1 MAYAL
6 LKRQFNGDDGDGLDD
21 GWGYSNTA
29 IAIKW
34 AVVGAIILIFL
45 LWFVGGYYHAQRR
58 IKKGL
63 PPLGYHRFLLPRRQ
77 RAQFMPRPQYGYY
90 PQQQNRYPN
99 GDGYQMHNYPAPPP
113 AYNNTEHIPP
123 PVYQPPEHGSKVN
136 PVQDWAAPPAGPP
149 PANVNGG
156 EASSAMQN
164 VPLNPS
170 TEVQEDVAPDSPI
183 QPPRRGIFSRLN
195 PFSK

>member
-1 MAYAL
+1 M
-6 LKRQFNGDDGDGLDD
+6 
-21 GWGYSNTA
+21 
-29 IAIKW
+29 
-34 AVVGAIILIFL
+34 
-45 LWFVGGYYHAQRR
+45 RR
-58 IKKGL
+58 
-63 PPLGYHRFLLPRRQ
+63 
-77 RAQFMPRPQYGYY
+77 A
-90 PQQQNRYPN
+90 NRT
-99 GDGYQMHNYPAPPP
+99 

-156 EASSAMQN
+156 EASAAMQN

-170 TEVQEDVAPDSPI
+170 TEGQQNAAPDSPI
-183 QPPRRGIFSRLN
+183 QPPRRGMFSRLN